1 MVQLFYR
8 LADIPGYR
16 ALTHGPLCRR
26 DLNRAE
32 TKGTHQI
39 SSSNIFERKTCGLIC
54 CQGGSGKTGE
64 EVGRSHEQ
72 RGSSSQKIKSKH
84 KCGLPRW
91 LSGKAT
97 TCNAGDT
104 VSISGS
110 ERSPGEGNGYPLR
123 YSCLENSMDRGVWW
137 ATVHGVAKSQTQ
149 LSISM
154 AWHM

>member
-84 KCGLPRW
+84 KCGLSEPP
-91 LSGKAT
+91 GKSLLESSLHE
-97 TCNAGDT
+97 NKEESLDRRSHQT
-104 VSISGS
+104 VTG
-110 ERSPGEGNGYPLR
+110 
-123 YSCLENSMDRGVWW
+123 
-137 ATVHGVAKSQTQ
+137 T
-149 LSISM
+149 
-154 AWHM
+154 

>member
-39 SSSNIFERKTCGLIC
+39 SSSNIFERNTCGLIC

-110 ERSPGEGNGYPLR
+110 ERSPGEGNGYLLH
-123 YSCLENSMDRGVWW
+123 YSCLKNSMDRRAWQ
-137 ATVHGVAKSQTQ
+137 AIVHGVTKSQT
-149 LSISM
+149 
-154 AWHM
+154 